1 MEPLVF
7 YFYHVSININSESS
21 FVGSISWVCLK
32 SGVQSALPWLT
43 AYNTNHD
50 TAQTVG
56 CGTIRTT
63 STIIGRYIG
72 TWQKNV
78 YDVMLIIIAKSTDIG
93 LSTDLNGFMD
103 VETESHL
110 HIQSISQMYVR
121 EKINVTNTLRRQQ
134 NT

>member
-21 FVGSISWVCLK
+21 FIGSISRVCLK

-72 TWQKNV
+72 TWQK
-78 YDVMLIIIAKSTDIG
+78 MCMMWCWSSLLKAPIG
-93 LSTDLNGFMD
+93 LPTDLNGFMD